1 MTSWIAADPPDGWEI
16 VRLGDRFDSWG
27 GLTPS
32 KANLGYWG
40 DGLPWVSSREIKGDR
55 VVATTYS
62 VTQKALDETGLRVC
76 PAGTVLIVTRSGILA
91 HSLPVAIADVP
102 VTINQDM
109 KAFYSDEPFLNEWLA
124 LYLRSSAST
133 LLQTTRREGTTVQ
146 SVQYPI
152 LKDTLIPVP
161 PVVQRQEIIDAAV
174 RALGMQAT
182 VTTHVLSAKR
192 AVERLHHAVLAA
204 ACSGRLTAGWRELHP
219 NIDGA
224 TGHVARARER
234 RLAEVGG
241 RYSEP
246 TVNEH
251 ALDVELPE
259 TWTVAPLGW
268 LLSSIKYGT
277 SKRSEY
283 GVNGTPVL
291 RIPNV
296 SDGRLR
302 LVDLKFAA
310 FLDRELQDLALVPG
324 DILMIRSNG
333 SPQLVGRSVLVN
345 SDAQGM
351 AYAGY
356 LMRLRTDLQVI
367 APAYM
372 TAALATLDTRRQ
384 IEMPLRSTSGV
395 NNINTDEVRS
405 LRIAVPP
412 LDEQTEIVRQVDQ
425 LTELADDLI
434 RRIDA
439 AEHRVDL
446 TSQAVLAK
454 AFRGELLPYGASIVS
469 SKADVR

>member
-1 MTSWIAADPPDGWEI
+1 VTSWIAADPPDGWEI

-192 AVERLHHAVLAA
+192 AVERLHHAV
-204 ACSGRLTAGWRELHP
+204 
-219 NIDGA
+219 
-224 TGHVARARER
+224 
-234 RLAEVGG
+234 
-241 RYSEP
+241 
-246 TVNEH
+246 
-251 ALDVELPE
+251 
-259 TWTVAPLGW
+259 
-268 LLSSIKYGT
+268 
-277 SKRSEY
+277 
-283 GVNGTPVL
+283 
-291 RIPNV
+291 
-296 SDGRLR
+296 
-302 LVDLKFAA
+302 
-310 FLDRELQDLALVPG
+310 
-324 DILMIRSNG
+324 
-333 SPQLVGRSVLVN
+333 
-345 SDAQGM
+345 
-351 AYAGY
+351 
-356 LMRLRTDLQVI
+356 RT
-367 APAYM
+367 
-372 TAALATLDTRRQ
+372 
-384 IEMPLRSTSGV
+384 
-395 NNINTDEVRS
+395 
-405 LRIAVPP
+405 
-412 LDEQTEIVRQVDQ
+412 
-425 LTELADDLI
+425 
-434 RRIDA
+434 
-439 AEHRVDL
+439 
-446 TSQAVLAK
+446 
-454 AFRGELLPYGASIVS
+454 
-469 SKADVR
+469 

>member
-1 MTSWIAADPPDGWEI
+1 
-16 VRLGDRFDSWG
+16 
-27 GLTPS
+27 
-32 KANLGYWG
+32 
-40 DGLPWVSSREIKGDR
+40 
-55 VVATTYS
+55 
-62 VTQKALDETGLRVC
+62 
-76 PAGTVLIVTRSGILA
+76 
-91 HSLPVAIADVP
+91 
-102 VTINQDM
+102 
-109 KAFYSDEPFLNEWLA
+109 
-124 LYLRSSAST
+124 
-133 LLQTTRREGTTVQ
+133 
-146 SVQYPI
+146 
-152 LKDTLIPVP
+152 
-161 PVVQRQEIIDAAV
+161 
-174 RALGMQAT
+174 
-182 VTTHVLSAKR
+182 
-192 AVERLHHAVLAA
+192 
-204 ACSGRLTAGWRELHP
+204 
-219 NIDGA
+219 
-224 TGHVARARER
+224 
-234 RLAEVGG
+234 
-241 RYSEP
+241 
-246 TVNEH
+246 
-251 ALDVELPE
+251 
-259 TWTVAPLGW
+259 VAPLGW